1 MPDYEVHDAHTQ
13 LPRLKAQAESNAS
26 VVDAPRGKRR
36 PDILKG
42 KVIID
47 DSFFD
52 PLPEAELAAWEGR

>member
-13 LPRLKAQAESNAS
+13 LARLAAQAESGAS
-26 VVDAPRGKRR
+26 TVGAPRGKRR
-36 PDILKG
+36 PDVLKG
-42 KVIID
+42 KVVID